1 MESNNNNPKRDYLVP
16 ISILIAGVLIAAAVI
31 YSVGVKGSDNTAN
44 KQANVAGTAV
54 SPLVSPLKL
63 TSGDVVLGDAKAP
76 VTIIVYSDP
85 SCSFCA
91 AAEGYNQQV
100 IDYLKKGDPSWT
112 PPTPGIIENY
122 VNTGKAKIVFRYY
135 PGHGS
140 GELAMKAMF
149 CANEQGKFWQL
160 KDKIFAN
167 QESVADL
174 AKIKGFAG
182 EVGVDVSKI
191 TECLDSGKYN
201 LRLTMDT
208 ATGKA
213 AGVSGT
219 PAFFVNNTLI
229 EGARPFK
236 DFKTV
241 IDQLLTSK

>member
-1 MESNNNNPKRDYLVP
+1 MESNNNNSKRDYLVP
-16 ISILIAGVLIAAAVI
+16 ISILVAGVLIAGAVI
-31 YSVGVKGSDNTAN
+31 YSVGVKSSDNTAN
-44 KQANVAGTAV
+44 KQANVAGTA
-54 SPLVSPLKL
+54 VSPLKL

-85 SCSFCA
+85 SCPFCA
-91 AAEGYNQQV
+91 AAEGYNQRV
-100 IDYLKKGDPSWT
+100 IDYLKKGDSLWT

-122 VNTGKAKIVFRYY
+122 VNTGKAKLVFRYY

-140 GELAMKAMF
+140 GEQAMKAML

-174 AKIKGFAG
+174 AKIKEFAG

-191 TECLDSGKYN
+191 TECLDSGKYST
-201 LRLTMDT
+201 RLSTDT

-213 AGVSGT
+213 AGVTGT
-219 PAFFVNNTLI
+219 PAFFINNTLI